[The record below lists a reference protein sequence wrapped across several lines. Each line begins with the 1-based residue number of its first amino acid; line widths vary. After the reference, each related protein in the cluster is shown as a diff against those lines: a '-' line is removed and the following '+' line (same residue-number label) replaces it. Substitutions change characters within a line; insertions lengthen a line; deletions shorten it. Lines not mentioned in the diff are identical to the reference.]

1 MLSLLALW
9 HRFFWPCELPVPSSV
24 RVFLAGLDLTYV
36 VPLLIELQLDVLL
49 FQLVFTFEPVH

>member
-1 MLSLLALW
+1 VSSLWALR
-9 HRFFWPCELPVPSSV
+9 HQFLLPYRLLVASSWP
-24 RVFLAGLDLTYV
+24 VFLAGLDLTYV